1 MDLNKILYSL
11 ITGIY
16 GDIILTGQVATL
28 SRLRYGFEPRYPY
41 KVHIPGRWEK
51 LALEI
56 WVIRK
61 FYHISLAGV
70 VIIECASRKN
80 SHRLLLKYIGRD
92 GTELYLCTY

>member
-1 MDLNKILYSL
+1 
-11 ITGIY
+11 
-16 GDIILTGQVATL
+16 
-28 SRLRYGFEPRYPY
+28 
-41 KVHIPGRWEK
+41 

-92 GTELYLCTY
+92 GTELYFMHLLKR

>member
-1 MDLNKILYSL
+1 M
-11 ITGIY
+11 
-16 GDIILTGQVATL
+16 ATL

-41 KVHIPGRWEK
+41 KVHIPDRWVK

-70 VIIECASRKN
+70 VIIECALRKN
-80 SHRLLLKYIGRD
+80 SHKLLLKYIGRD
-92 GTELYLCTY
+92 GTELLYWAVV

>member
-1 MDLNKILYSL
+1 
-11 ITGIY
+11 
-16 GDIILTGQVATL
+16 
-28 SRLRYGFEPRYPY
+28 
-41 KVHIPGRWEK
+41 

-70 VIIECASRKN
+70 VIIECALRKN

-92 GTELYLCTY
+92 GTELYLCAYLNAKRVLEVILKPHN